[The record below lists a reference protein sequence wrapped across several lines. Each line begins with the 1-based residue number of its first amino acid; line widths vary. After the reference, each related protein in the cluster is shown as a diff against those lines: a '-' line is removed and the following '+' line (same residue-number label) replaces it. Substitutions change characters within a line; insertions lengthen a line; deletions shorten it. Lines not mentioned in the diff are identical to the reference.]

1 MTTLTKEDA
10 AFRYESDSIGTKEI
24 PANAYYGVQS
34 LRAMENF
41 SITGGRLHEEMIK
54 CLGVLKKACA
64 ITNATAGVLDVHISD
79 AIVKACDLI
88 IEGKFHDQFIVDPIQ
103 GGAGTSIN
111 MNANEVIAN
120 IAIELLGGQKG
131 DYSIVHPNDHV
142 NYGQSTNDVI
152 PTAGKMTTLV
162 LLQELK
168 KSLNHLKD
176 TMNEKAV
183 EFDSIIKMGR
193 TQLQDAVPIRL
204 GQEFAAYAT
213 AVERSLNRLEKT
225 ETELYTVNMGG
236 TAIGTGLNADSLY
249 FRYIAETLTDLT
261 GFPFCQANDLIDA
274 TQNIDCFAAISSTLK
289 NCAISLSKIAN
300 DLRLMSSGPRTGFGE
315 INLPA
320 KQNGSSIMPG
330 KVNPVIP
337 EVVSQVAYKVAGNDV
352 TIAMAV
358 EAGQMELNAFEPVIF
373 ESLFQSITILD
384 NAATTFADNC
394 VSGITANE
402 ERCRELLDSSVGII
416 TALCP
421 HIGYARA
428 AKLAKEAL
436 TKQIP
441 VKELVLRENIL
452 NEEELNKILN
462 AYGMTEPGIS
472 GKELLS
478 QIGNK

>member
-1 MTTLTKEDA
+1 MSYSAQNNTE
-10 AFRYESDSIGTKEI
+10 FRLESDSIGVKYI
-24 PANAYYGVQS
+24 PRDAYYGIQS

-41 SITGGRLHEEMIK
+41 SITGGKLSAEMIK
-54 CLGVLKKACA
+54 SLARLKKACA
-64 ITNATAGVLDVHISD
+64 ITNAKAEVLDPNIAD
-79 AIVKACDLI
+79 AIVKACDLL
-88 IEGKFHDQFIVDPIQ
+88 IEGKYHDQFVVDPIQ

-120 IAIELLGGQKG
+120 IAIEILGGEKG

-162 LLQELK
+162 LLQDLK
-168 KSLNHLKD
+168 KSLTTLKQAL
-176 TMNEKAV
+176 NGKSV

-204 GQEFAAYAT
+204 GQEFSAYAT
-213 AVERSLNRLEKT
+213 AVERSLNRLDQT
-225 ETELYTVNMGG
+225 EEELYTINMGG
-236 TAIGTGLNADSLY
+236 TAIGTGLNADAVY
-249 FRYIAETLTDLT
+249 FHHIAETLSSLT
-261 GFPFCQANDLIDA
+261 GFPFRQAADLIDA
-274 TQNIDCFAAISSTLK
+274 TQNIDCFAAVSSVLK

-373 ESLFQSITILD
+373 ESLFQSIIILSR
-384 NAATTFADNC
+384 AADTFTDNC
-394 VSGITANE
+394 IRGITANE
-402 ERCRELLDSSVGII
+402 ERCRELLDSSVGTI

-421 HIGYARA
+421 HIGYSHAARI
-428 AKLAKEAL
+428 AKEAL
-436 TKQIP
+436 AKGIP
-441 VKELVLRENIL
+441 VKDLIL
-452 NEEELNKILN
+452 HEKILSEKELNKILN

-472 GKELLS
+472 GKELLH
-478 QIGNK
+478 QDGK